1 MQKLVITTQ
10 YLENYGDK
18 ENPYMKFKGG
28 STYVMPNCGD
38 LNQNQIATIV
48 AQVKPF
54 ICMDFEKSNG
64 GCDEYIVDVAV
75 VSLGKKV
82 CDDWDTVTNFW
93 LTDGQVGFMKV
104 TDNRGDS
111 GWYKKEILEST
122 ESWSNDR
129 ENYKV
134 EYLMDDG
141 DLVQGHLGLKEW
153 FDNTQAA

>member
-1 MQKLVITTQ
+1 
-10 YLENYGDK
+10 
-18 ENPYMKFKGG
+18 
-28 STYVMPNCGD
+28 
-38 LNQNQIATIV
+38 
-48 AQVKPF
+48 
-54 ICMDFEKSNG
+54 
-64 GCDEYIVDVAV
+64 
-75 VSLGKKV
+75 
-82 CDDWDTVTNFW
+82 
-93 LTDGQVGFMKV
+93 MKV

>member
-1 MQKLVITTQ
+1 MKKLVITTQ

-38 LNQNQIATIV
+38 LNENQIATIV

-54 ICMDFEKSNG
+54 ICLDFEKSNG
-64 GCDEYIVDVAV
+64 GCDEYITDVAV

-104 TDNRGDS
+104 TDNREH
-111 GWYKKEILEST
+111 GWMKAGILEKT
-122 ESWSNDR
+122 ESWFNDR
-129 ENYKV
+129 ENYKA
-134 EYLMDDG
+134 EFLMEDG
-141 DLVQGHLGLKEW
+141 EFVIGENGLKEW
-153 FDNTQAA
+153 FDDTQAA